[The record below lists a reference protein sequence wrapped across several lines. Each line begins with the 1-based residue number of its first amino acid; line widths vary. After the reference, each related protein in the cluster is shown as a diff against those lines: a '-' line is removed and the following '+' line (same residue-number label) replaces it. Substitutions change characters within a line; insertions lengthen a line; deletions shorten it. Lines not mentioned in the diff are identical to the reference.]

1 MIGVILTG
9 HGNIADGFVSGANL
23 VFGELENC
31 EAINFTFDVT
41 PEQLE
46 KNLEEAIN
54 RLNVGK
60 GVLILTD
67 ILGGTPFRTA
77 SLLSI
82 KNENVK
88 VISGVNFP
96 LILEVLSEREDS
108 TLEDLY
114 NLAIETGKNQLQGFV
129 LETSDNDNDEF
140 GEDGI

>member
-9 HGNIADGFVSGANL
+9 HGQIADGFVSGAKL

-31 EAINFTFDVT
+31 AAVNFTFDIT

-46 KNLEEAIN
+46 KDLEENIN
-54 RLNVGK
+54 KLNTGE

-82 KNENVK
+82 KHENVK

-96 LILEVLSEREDS
+96 LLLEVLSEREDS
-108 TLEDLY
+108 KLIDLY
-114 NLAIETGKNQLQGFV
+114 NLAIETGKAQLQGFE
-129 LETSDNDNDEF
+129 LENSNDNSDEF
-140 GEDGI
+140 SEDGI